1 MIIVV
6 INAADTLA
14 LLDVCKL
21 KRMHAAAVAA

>member
-14 LLDVCKL
+14 LLDVCEL
-21 KRMHAAAVAA
+21 KRMHAAVAA